1 MKRIITTALTLLLLT
16 ALSSCGNTPDNSKKG
31 NTTPKREVVKLNV
44 DTISLAKRTFNKQI
58 ICNGKLRALQKSE
71 LKFATSGTIA
81 TVEVQG
87 GSYVEE
93 GALLAT
99 LETRDALIEL
109 NKSLRSMEK
118 ARIDLVDKLIGQGF
132 DADTTAVPQV
142 ILDNAKHSSGYTSA
156 EDDLQAAQRSLDDCY
171 LRAPF
176 AGRLANVDSKSH
188 NATPEI
194 FCTLIDDSYFDV
206 EFNILE
212 AELGEVERG
221 ERITATPFI
230 NSEML
235 FEGRISEINPLV
247 DDNGQIKVRAKI
259 RNRDGYL
266 LEGMNVKLTLNRAI
280 ANQFV
285 VPKSAV
291 VLRDGYNVIFR
302 YIDGEAVWTYVD
314 VVMSN
319 IDSHLIRGNK
329 EKETTISEHDIVITS
344 GNSNIAD
351 GTAVNVK

>member
-1 MKRIITTALTLLLLT
+1 MKRIITTALTLLLLISM
-16 ALSSCGNTPDNSKKG
+16 SSCG
-31 NTTPKREVVKLNV
+31 TTPEPQKKRNKAKRESVKQNV

-58 ICNGKLRALQKSE
+58 VCNGKLRALQKSE

-81 TVEVQG
+81 TVDVQG
-87 GSYVEE
+87 GSYVEK

-99 LETRDALIEL
+99 LDTSDAMISL
-109 NKSLRSMEK
+109 NKSRRTMEK
-118 ARIDLVDKLIGQGF
+118 ARIELVDKLIGQGY
-132 DADTTAVPQV
+132 DADTTAVPRV
-142 ILDNAKHSSGYTSA
+142 ILDNAKFSSGYNNA
-156 EDDLQAAQRSLDDCY
+156 EDDLKAAQRSLDDCY

-176 AGRLANVDSKSH
+176 AGRLANVDSKPY
-188 NATPEI
+188 NATPAV
-194 FCTLIDDSYFDV
+194 FCTLVDDSYFDV

-221 ERITATPFI
+221 QKITATPFI
-230 NSEML
+230 NSEMV
-235 FEGRISEINPLV
+235 FDGRISEINPLV
-247 DDNGQIKVRAKI
+247 DDNGQIQVRAKI